1 MIPADPASKRKILCV
16 DDDAAVLHYEKTLL
30 ERSGYAVLTAS
41 SAPQG
46 LRLVTMCEFDI
57 VLVDYAMLAMKGY
70 EVAMEMKRM
79 RPELMVILLSG
90 GDVPIQGLAFV
101 DGFIFKLDAS
111 RELLPM
117 IAALGNRIRRPQRMR
132 ERTGE

>member
-1 MIPADPASKRKILCV
+1 MIPVDPASKRVILCV
-16 DDDAAVLHYEKTLL
+16 DDDPAIRHYEKTLL

-41 SAPQG
+41 SAQQG
-46 LRLVTMCEFDI
+46 LKLVTMCEFDI
-57 VLVDYAMLAMKGY
+57 VLLDYAMLGMTGY

-79 RPELMVILLSG
+79 TPELMVILLSG

-117 IAALGNRIRRPQRMR
+117 IAALGNRIRRPQRKQ
-132 ERTGE
+132 EGDGE

>member
-1 MIPADPASKRKILCV
+1 MIPVDPASKRVILCV
-16 DDDAAVLHYEKTLL
+16 DDDPAILHYEKTLL

-41 SAPQG
+41 SAQQG
-46 LRLVTMCEFDI
+46 LRLVTMCGFDL
-57 VLVDYAMLAMKGY
+57 VLLDYAMLGMNGY

-117 IAALGNRIRRPQRMR
+117 IAALGNRTQRQHR
-132 ERTGE
+132 KQEGAGE